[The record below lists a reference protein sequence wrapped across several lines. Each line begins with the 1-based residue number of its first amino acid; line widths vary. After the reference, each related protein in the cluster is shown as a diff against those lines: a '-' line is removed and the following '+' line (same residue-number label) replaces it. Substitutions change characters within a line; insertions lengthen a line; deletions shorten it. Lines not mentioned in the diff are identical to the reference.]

1 MNKRALIS
9 VTNKEGIVDFG
20 RQLVELGY
28 EIVSTGNTY
37 KILTES
43 GVEAIKIDEVT
54 NFPEILNGR
63 VKTLN
68 PYIHG
73 GILFERDKS
82 EHIATI
88 KKHDI
93 HPIDMVV
100 VNLYDF
106 EGSLKKDEDHGKM
119 IESIDIGGPT
129 IIRAASKNYKDVT
142 VIVDPNDY
150 DSIIEKIK
158 NNSLSVEDRL
168 NLAFK
173 AFSITARYD
182 SLIST
187 YFANSLGEKYPKY
200 LNLTFEK
207 QYELRYGE
215 NPHQK
220 ACYYKDSF
228 SKDSIL
234 DFEKL
239 HGKELSFNNIN
250 DLNGCLNIM
259 HEFKDEDYVTAVAV
273 KHTNPC
279 GVAIGENSCEAFKKC
294 YESDPVSIF
303 GGIVGINSVVDEN
316 TAKMLNDIF
325 LEIIVAYDYT
335 NEALEIL
342 KQKKNVRIL
351 KIDDLNKSGRGYD
364 LKYLD
369 GKLLAQ
375 DEDDK
380 LLDKFEV
387 VTENKPNDKEIEDMN
402 FGMKIVKNMK
412 SNGIAIV
419 KDGKTI
425 ALGPGQTS
433 RIWALENCI
442 NNNSDKDF
450 NGATLASDAFF
461 PFDDCVKFA
470 AKYGIKNIIQPG
482 GSRNDVDSI
491 KACDELKISMVF
503 TGVRHFKH

>member
-1 MNKRALIS
+1 M
-9 VTNKEGIVDFG
+9 
-20 RQLVELGY
+20 
-28 EIVSTGNTY
+28 
-37 KILTES
+37 
-43 GVEAIKIDEVT
+43 
-54 NFPEILNGR
+54 
-63 VKTLN
+63 
-68 PYIHG
+68 
-73 GILFERDKS
+73 
-82 EHIATI
+82 
-88 KKHDI
+88 
-93 HPIDMVV
+93 
-100 VNLYDF
+100 
-106 EGSLKKDEDHGKM
+106 
-119 IESIDIGGPT
+119 
-129 IIRAASKNYKDVT
+129 
-142 VIVDPNDY
+142 
-150 DSIIEKIK
+150 
-158 NNSLSVEDRL
+158 
-168 NLAFK
+168 
-173 AFSITARYD
+173 
-182 SLIST
+182 
-187 YFANSLGEKYPKY
+187 
-200 LNLTFEK
+200 
-207 QYELRYGE
+207 
-215 NPHQK
+215 

-228 SKDSIL
+228 SQKSIL

-279 GVAIGENSCEAFKKC
+279 GVAIGENSCKAFKKC

-387 VTENKPNDKEIEDMN
+387 VTENKPNDREIEAMN